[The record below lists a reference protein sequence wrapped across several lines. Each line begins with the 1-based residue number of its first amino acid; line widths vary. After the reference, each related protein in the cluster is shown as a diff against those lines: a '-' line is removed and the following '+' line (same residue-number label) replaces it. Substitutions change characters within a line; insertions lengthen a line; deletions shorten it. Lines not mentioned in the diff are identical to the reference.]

1 MRKRMLEQLLITA
14 LVMSA
19 CSMANPAYASEF
31 TYHFSG
37 AGMEFGV
44 PTSTEEKLVETAETM
59 NHNRSKTA
67 AYIPPVFG
75 SMTSYTL
82 EKGERLTPNL
92 LKEKDL
98 REETGIK
105 QTGNAIAETLNQI
118 PQNRIQMEV
127 FPGTL
132 REEGWI
138 TEVDHTFYYAGGQIG
153 YLDIPKLELSVKV
166 YEGETA
172 ANMKKGVAHIKDSSV
187 WSGNVVLCG
196 HNRGDSAYFNKLH
209 TLKSGDRITY
219 TTKLGQ
225 KVYEVISVEKI
236 RETDTRV
243 LEGTSSDYLTLLTCV
258 RNESAYRYCVKAIR
272 VV

>member
-1 MRKRMLEQLLITA
+1 
-14 LVMSA
+14 
-19 CSMANPAYASEF
+19 
-31 TYHFSG
+31 
-37 AGMEFGV
+37 
-44 PTSTEEKLVETAETM
+44 
-59 NHNRSKTA
+59 
-67 AYIPPVFG
+67 
-75 SMTSYTL
+75 
-82 EKGERLTPNL
+82 
-92 LKEKDL
+92 
-98 REETGIK
+98 
-105 QTGNAIAETLNQI
+105 
-118 PQNRIQMEV
+118 MEV